1 MSSVTIFISA
11 ARATAPLALMGLI
24 FWLSAQSD
32 LDTGL
37 GTWDL
42 VLRKLGHAF
51 AFGALAALW
60 YWALRPAL
68 RDPLVPAAGI
78 SVAYAVLDEYHQSF
92 VAGRSG
98 TAVDV
103 AIDVAG
109 IVVALALLRYDQ
121 RVRSALERFG
131 GAPERVVTMS
141 GDRPPTYGSR
151 RRTRGSARALRGR
164 GDGLRDERPPASD

>member
-1 MSSVTIFISA
+1 MRAVNGIARTA
-11 ARATAPLALMGLI
+11 ARAAAPLALMGVI

-51 AFGALAALW
+51 VFGALAALW
-60 YWALRPAL
+60 YWALRPAV
-68 RDPLVPAAGI
+68 RKPLAPAAGI
-78 SVAYAVLDEYHQSF
+78 SLAYAILDEYHQSF

-98 TAVDV
+98 TAIDV
-103 AIDVAG
+103 AIDAAG
-109 IVVALALLRYDQ
+109 VLVALALLRYDQ

-131 GAPERVVTMS
+131 GAPERVVAMPR
-141 GDRPPTYGSR
+141 DRPPTYGPR
-151 RRTRGSARALRGR
+151 RRTRGSARRPTPGR
-164 GDGLRDERPPASD
+164 APSSF